1 MMQLLRNIH
10 PPERTT
16 RMNNMKS
23 RITLCATTIL
33 TLVVGAS
40 LGASKSA
47 PTAKGSP
54 YPLATCPVSGKP
66 LTKDAVIFVMEDK
79 ANALNDGRE
88 IRLCCG
94 NCVEP
99 FKTDPSKF
107 LPAIDTAIIAQQRAR
122 YPLTNCVVMTEDEL
136 PAAGSPD
143 ADKVKEI
150 VVLND
155 MVRLCCP
162 GCLKKI
168 RKDPTKYLADINAAV
183 IATQKQNYALVTCP
197 ISGEALPAEPTD
209 IVIGE
214 RLVRLCCGGCAD
226 KARKDP
232 TAMFAKLDAGT
243 TKTAPTAPTK
253 PAAPATTTK

>member
-1 MMQLLRNIH
+1 
-10 PPERTT
+10 
-16 RMNNMKS
+16 MNNFSS
-23 RITLCATTIL
+23 RIALCATAVL
-33 TLVVGAS
+33 TLSIGAS
-40 LGASKSA
+40 LGASKVA
-47 PTAKGSP
+47 PTMKGAP

-66 LTKDAVIFVMEDK
+66 LTKDAVIYVMEDK
-79 ANALNDGRE
+79 ANPLNDGRE
-88 IRLCCG
+88 IRFCCA
-94 NCVEP
+94 NCVAP
-99 FKTDPSKF
+99 FVADPTKF
-107 LPAIDTAIIAQQRAR
+107 LPAIDAAIIAQQSAR
-122 YPLTNCVVMTEDEL
+122 YPLTHCVVMTDDEL

-143 ADKVKEI
+143 ADKLKEL

-162 GCLKKI
+162 GCMKKLK
-168 RKDPTKYLADINAAV
+168 KDPTKYLADINAAV
-183 IATQKQNYALVTCP
+183 IATQKKNYALVTCP

-243 TKTAPTAPTK
+243 TKSAPTAPTK

>member
-1 MMQLLRNIH
+1 MK
-10 PPERTT
+10 
-16 RMNNMKS
+16 NMTS
-23 RITLCATTIL
+23 RIALCTTTIL
-33 TLVVGAS
+33 TLAVGAS

-47 PTAKGSP
+47 STAKGSP

-88 IRLCCG
+88 IRFCCP

-99 FKTDPSKF
+99 FKADPAKF
-107 LPAIDTAIIAQQRAR
+107 LPAIDAAIIAQQSAR
-122 YPLTNCVVMTEDEL
+122 YPMTTCVVMTDDEL
-136 PAAGSPD
+136 PVAGSPD
-143 ADKVKEI
+143 ADKVRNV

-162 GCLKKI
+162 GCMKKLKK
-168 RKDPTKYLADINAAV
+168 DPMKYLDAINAAV
-183 IATQKQNYALVTCP
+183 IAKQKNNYALVTCP
-197 ISGEALPAEPTD
+197 ISGEALPEEPTD

-214 RLVRLCCGGCAD
+214 RLVRLCCGGCAA

-232 TAMFAKLDAGT
+232 IAIFAKLDAGA
-243 TKTAPTAPTK
+243 TKSA
-253 PAAPATTTK
+253 PAAPPTTAK